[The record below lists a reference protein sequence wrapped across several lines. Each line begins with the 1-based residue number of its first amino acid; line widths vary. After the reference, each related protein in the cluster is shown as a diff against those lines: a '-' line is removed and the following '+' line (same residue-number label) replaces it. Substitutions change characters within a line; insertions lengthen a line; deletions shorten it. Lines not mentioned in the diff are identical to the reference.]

1 MVTADEYMRHLSDMR
16 HGDFIEGRVYAG
28 ERDTTALIALAVIV
42 AVIAILAVR
51 R

>member
-1 MVTADEYMRHLSDMR
+1 MS
-16 HGDFIEGRVYAG
+16 DFIEGRVYMA

-42 AVIAILAVR
+42 AVLAILAVR

>member
-1 MVTADEYMRHLSDMR
+1 MTAINC
-16 HGDFIEGRVYAG
+16 GDFIEGRVYAG
-28 ERDTTALIALAVIV
+28 ERDMTALIALAVIV